1 MTKEEVK
8 DFLVEQGFKPIQNRE
23 LDAILPLSKGV
34 LLINVTVKDENLK
47 GQIDG
52 KKVLKFPNDRY
63 ELILRVKDKVISTKT
78 GFNLDSLESDIE
90 AFKELDASL

>member
-1 MTKEEVK
+1 MTKDEVK
-8 DFLVEQGFKPIQNRE
+8 DFLAEQGFKPIQNRE
-23 LDAILPLSKGV
+23 LDAILPLTKSV
-34 LLINVTVKDENLK
+34 LLINVTVKDEDLK

-52 KKVLKFPNDRY
+52 KEVLKFPNDRY

-78 GFNLDSLESDIE
+78 GFNLNSLESDIG

>member
-8 DFLVEQGFKPIQNRE
+8 DFLIEQGFKPIQNRE
-23 LDAILPLSKGV
+23 LDVVLPLTKSV
-34 LLINVTVKDENLK
+34 LLINATVKDENLK

-63 ELILRVKDKVISTKT
+63 ELILRVKDKVISTKA
-78 GFNLDSLESDIE
+78 GFNLDNLESDIE

>member
-23 LDAILPLSKGV
+23 LDAILTLSKSV

>member
-23 LDAILPLSKGV
+23 LDAVLPLTKSV

>member
-8 DFLVEQGFKPIQNRE
+8 DFLLEQGFKPIQNRE
-23 LDAILPLSKGV
+23 LDAVLPLNKSV

-78 GFNLDSLESDIE
+78 GFNLDSLESDVE
-90 AFKELDASL
+90 AFKELDTNL